1 MVSSSQLADP
11 GLRFVALPAEAEVC
25 AGSMLMG
32 VASGWHGYYGA
43 TYLRLVQTYYLH
55 LIINAL
61 LELKIYLK
69 ISVHL

>member
-32 VASGWHGYYGA
+32 VASGWHGYGA
-43 TYLRLVQTYYLH
+43 AYLRLVQTYYLH
-55 LIINAL
+55 LIISAL